1 MIPVMIGSKEMFV
14 RGEAQQWTLGK
25 ITDAACAA
33 SATLSTTTQALSIYT
48 ASIV

>member
-25 ITDAACAA
+25 MVKFGKTWKV
-33 SATLSTTTQALSIYT
+33 S
-48 ASIV
+48 V